1 MLFEKDVVLLLC
13 CKFCCIEHMNHTQNF
28 NVNPKL
34 WIYMYKSRKSVIA
47 RKMCTTHTHRVCLCG
62 YDCDYVFIFIF
73 LFFSIL
79 VRCLSSWQFIMSG
92 YSVCYAFEMRSHNS
106 NKWNKHK
113 RLRWK
118 SYVNVCLY
126 FASTMCGF

>member
-34 WIYMYKSRKSVIA
+34 WIYMYKCRKSVIA
-47 RKMCTTHTHRVCLCG
+47 RKMCTTHSVCVCVAMTVTM
-62 YDCDYVFIFIF
+62 CSF
-73 LFFSIL
+73 LYSYSSLF

-106 NKWNKHK
+106 NKWNKHT